1 MNEKSTVKD
10 VLILIGAGAFI
21 AASLIMPGLPLA
33 AKLFDSRFKKYNKRR
48 LKHTLKRL
56 YHSELIS
63 TKEINDEVILTLTKK
78 GEQKVL
84 KYKIDELKITEP
96 KRWDKKWRL
105 VIFDIPNSKKQA
117 REVFRELLKR
127 LGFVQLQK
135 SVFLQPFPC
144 EDEIEFLRLN
154 FGISKFVQTLIISK
168 LENEEFYKQKFNL

>member
-1 MNEKSTVKD
+1 
-10 VLILIGAGAFI
+10 
-21 AASLIMPGLPLA
+21 
-33 AKLFDSRFKKYNKRR
+33 
-48 LKHTLKRL
+48 
-56 YHSELIS
+56 
-63 TKEINDEVILTLTKK
+63 LTKK

-105 VIFDIPNSKKQA
+105 VIFDIPNSKKPA

-154 FGISKFVQTLIISK
+154 FGISKFVQTIIISK